1 MATRS
6 RTTEERRAFALSLV
20 LHLGIFV
27 MGWLSTLYQPE
38 PVEFVTYEIDLVSPP
53 PAVQAEIQEFAT
65 EELVVERPEEAQ
77 PEPEPEPEPPPPP
90 PEETERAPDP
100 EPEEEEEAPEPEPQP
115 ERPPEERPQPPV
127 EETPREATTT
137 EEPPEDATESG
148 ENINVRMEGLRR
160 DYPVYYDNI
169 IRQIARCF
177 RWQQG
182 GNWET
187 TVRFAIQRDGTAS
200 DVEFASRS
208 GNATFDFAAMAAIAD
223 CAGLGRFGPLPE
235 DLPYDRL
242 PIQFSFRP
250 QGMER

>member
-6 RTTEERRAFALSLV
+6 RTTEERRAFAFSLV
-20 LHLGIFV
+20 LHLGIFF

-38 PVEFVTYEIDLVSPP
+38 PVEFVTYEIELVSPP
-53 PAVQAEIQEFAT
+53 PTVQAETREMAA

-77 PEPEPEPEPPPPP
+77 PDPAPEPEPTPPP
-90 PEETERAPDP
+90 PEETESAPDP
-100 EPEEEEEAPEPEPQP
+100 QPEEEEEAPDPEPQP
-115 ERPPEERPQPPV
+115 EEPPEESPLPPV
-127 EETPREATTT
+127 DETPTEATTT

-148 ENINVRMEGLRR
+148 EDINVRLEGLRR

-169 IRQIARCF
+169 IRQIQRCF
-177 RWQQG
+177 RWQG
-182 GNWET
+182 GGSWET
-187 TVRFAIQRDGTAS
+187 TVRFAIQRDGTAT

-208 GNATFDFAAMAAIAD
+208 GNTSFDFEAMAAIAD

-250 QGMER
+250 AGMER